1 MNQHIQYIQQN
12 GAPPAKAPDGV
23 KTLVFLDKD
32 TSIEWYFEEKDFEN
46 DKILDEFRSFVF
58 KSFNLDAEANK
69 DIIIVQIETESDVNN
84 EDAGVDVETTDE
96 FTMCYDEEED
106 IKCVMFKLKGD
117 IKASLS
123 YKVSVDLS
131 EADVKDELEV
141 SLAVPST
148 DNEWINIYI
157 ELQGKIGEA
166 LKNKE
171 WEQDFSL
178 ADADEIEIDELE
190 NFKVALD
197 ELDPENGN
205 DAIKLSLK
213 VLSKYIYY
221 FICLQVPLASVVCE
235 CCLPLLFASFFG
247 LCV

>member
-1 MNQHIQYIQQN
+1 
-12 GAPPAKAPDGV
+12 
-23 KTLVFLDKD
+23 
-32 TSIEWYFEEKDFEN
+32 
-46 DKILDEFRSFVF
+46 
-58 KSFNLDAEANK
+58 
-69 DIIIVQIETESDVNN
+69 
-84 EDAGVDVETTDE
+84 
-96 FTMCYDEEED
+96 MCYDEEED